1 MHNSAESDAMPP
13 MIPPTASTLPFGDRV
28 IVSLDLDWLRLR
40 TPEVKEIE
48 VSRFLQGA
56 VGLKPSAG

>member
-1 MHNSAESDAMPP
+1 MPP